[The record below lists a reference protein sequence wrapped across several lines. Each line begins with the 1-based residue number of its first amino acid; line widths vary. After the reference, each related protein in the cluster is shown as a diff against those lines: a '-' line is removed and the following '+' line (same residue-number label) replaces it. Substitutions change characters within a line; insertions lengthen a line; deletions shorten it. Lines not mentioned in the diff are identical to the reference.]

1 MTRREDRIKQI
12 GSWRTSDNVSIAPD
26 RFKFKRVSQDPLYA
40 IIQRFG
46 LAIMLVMAVTLIT
59 YVGRRG
65 YYDAQDP
72 DGLLTFIDALY
83 YSTVTITTTG
93 YGDIVPATQWA
104 RFITTVVVTPLRVVF
119 LILLV
124 GTTLEVLANQSRF
137 LFRLRNWQKEMKD
150 HIIICGYGIKGEA
163 ALEYLKNHEDGQ
175 PAVAVDSSNDS
186 LERANGDGI
195 SGILGSAYDTEIL
208 KAAEIHEAKTVIV
221 ALPTDEAS
229 ILTVLRARELN
240 PKVNI
245 VASCRE
251 QENVELLKSSGAD
264 EVIVSS
270 SSAGRILGMAA
281 EAPEA
286 ARVVNDL
293 LTFGDGLDINE
304 RSCAKDNE
312 PLAREGETPI
322 AIARGKKILRPEDDG
337 ALPLQLGDRVI
348 FIQTHGDTAEEGE
361 AELAQEGEEQT
372 PA

>member
-1 MTRREDRIKQI
+1 MTRREERIKQI

-175 PAVAVDSSNDS
+175 PAVAVDSSNDA
-186 LERANGDGI
+186 LERANG
-195 SGILGSAYDTEIL
+195 
-208 KAAEIHEAKTVIV
+208 EA
-221 ALPTDEAS
+221 
-229 ILTVLRARELN
+229 LTR
-240 PKVNI
+240 
-245 VASCRE
+245 
-251 QENVELLKSSGAD
+251 G
-264 EVIVSS
+264 
-270 SSAGRILGMAA
+270 
-281 EAPEA
+281 
-286 ARVVNDL
+286 VVFANGFDCG
-293 LTFGDGLDINE
+293 TLDN
-304 RSCAKDNE
+304 KHDVV
-312 PLAREGETPI
+312 PL
-322 AIARGKKILRPEDDG
+322 RGKWAGLLG
-337 ALPLQLGDRVI
+337 VQLYNKLLIDVFRN
-348 FIQTHGDTAEEGE
+348 FAS
-361 AELAQEGEEQT
+361 
-372 PA
+372 

>member
-1 MTRREDRIKQI
+1 MCIRD
-12 GSWRTSDNVSIAPD
+12 S
-26 RFKFKRVSQDPLYA
+26 
-40 IIQRFG
+40 
-46 LAIMLVMAVTLIT
+46 
-59 YVGRRG
+59 

-93 YGDIVPATQWA
+93 YGDIVPATQWS
-104 RFITTVVVTPLRVVF
+104 RFVTTVVVTPPRVIF

-245 VASCRE
+245 VAPCSE
-251 QENVELLKSSGAD
+251 QENVELLQSSGAD
-264 EVIVSS
+264 PVIVSS
-270 SSAGRILGMAA
+270 HSAARIPGLAA
-281 EAPEA
+281 EILRTGEQYLLCPHCDAT
-286 ARVVNDL
+286 VNDKPVR
-293 LTFGDGLDINE
+293 E
-304 RSCAKDNE
+304 KV
-312 PLAREGETPI
+312 LAP
-322 AIARGKKILRPEDDG
+322 
-337 ALPLQLGDRVI
+337 GDRVRLGASPA
-348 FIQTHGDTAEEGE
+348 FTFYLPCPLSTTALLRLEPPTLLQGKASEVLLLDQFVIIGRKGLAHIKTPLGPMELVLVLAGGRLTAKCKEMISVDGAPEPARECAIELGRRVCVAGLSFTVTEG
-361 AELAQEGEEQT
+361 
-372 PA
+372 